1 MGAVSAEH
9 PLAGLISAAVAGRF
23 PAADGGWER
32 MPPWRPG
39 LEAVVAFTGHAV
51 LVVEPSRPGPLLAA
65 LGADGLGG
73 AHHPRLIAA
82 LAGPDG
88 WIDSLDLLMAARG
101 TGRPG
106 VPPRLVARPDLA
118 VHPRAAF
125 ASRIRDDVRL
135 AGYPDQARTALAVI
149 SRGIAGLTE
158 LSFELD
164 PAHRGT
170 GAGTQLVVDALT
182 TIPAGHLTV
191 AAVAPGNAASVRAL
205 LSAGFTPLG
214 SLQLFRPAKPRHS

>member
-1 MGAVSAEH
+1 
-9 PLAGLISAAVAGRF
+9 
-23 PAADGGWER
+23 
-32 MPPWRPG
+32 
-39 LEAVVAFTGHAV
+39 
-51 LVVEPSRPGPLLAA
+51 
-65 LGADGLGG
+65 
-73 AHHPRLIAA
+73 
-82 LAGPDG
+82 
-88 WIDSLDLLMAARG
+88 MAARG

-135 AGYPDQARTALAVI
+135 AGYPDQARSALAVI

-170 GAGTQLVVDALT
+170 GGGTQLVADALT
-182 TIPAGHLTV
+182 TIPAGRLTV
-191 AAVAPGNAASVRAL
+191 AAVAPSNAASVRAL

-214 SLQLFRPAKPRHS
+214 SLQLFRPAEPPAPLSP

>member
-1 MGAVSAEH
+1 VSAEH
-9 PLAGLISAAVAGRF
+9 PLAGLISAAAAGRF
-23 PAADGGWER
+23 PDADGSWER
-32 MPPWRPG
+32 MPPWRAG

-51 LVVEPSRPGPLLAA
+51 LVVDPARPDRLLAD

-106 VPPRLVARPDLA
+106 LAPRLVDRPDLA
-118 VHPRAAF
+118 GHPRAAF
-125 ASRIRDDVRL
+125 ASRVRDDIRL
-135 AGYPDQARTALAVI
+135 VGYPDPGRSALAVI

-164 PAHRGT
+164 SPLRGT
-170 GAGTQLVVDALT
+170 GGGTQLLADALT
-182 TIPAGHLTV
+182 AIPVGHLTV
-191 AAVAPGNAASVRAL
+191 AAAAPGNAASVRAL
-205 LSAGFTPLG
+205 LSAGFTPLA
-214 SLQLFRPAKPRHS
+214 SLQLFRPAQPGPR